1 MRKYI
6 IVIAITSLITFL
18 FSCGNS
24 PCARGDLRFNLIGFS
39 DAESDTIIIKRYK
52 KTTSIIIDTL
62 LVGASNQIS
71 YVRFGD
77 TLRIA
82 RLSSSVLLLSD
93 FDYQILFPGA
103 SRNFSIT
110 EINEQL
116 SSTNRGLFSTSK
128 VGCINPIISCKINGQ
143 VTNTII
149 FPNSIYLKK

>member
-1 MRKYI
+1 MKYI
-6 IVIAITSLITFL
+6 IGIAIISLTPLL
-18 FSCGNS
+18 FSCGNT

-39 DAESDTIIIKRYK
+39 DAESDTIIIRRYQ
-52 KTTSIIIDTL
+52 KTTSVIIDTL

-71 YVRFGD
+71 YIRFGD
-77 TLRIA
+77 TLRVGG
-82 RLSSSVLLLSD
+82 LSSSILLLSD

-110 EINEQL
+110 EINEQI
-116 SSTNRGLFSTSK
+116 SSTNRGLFNTSK

-143 VTNTII
+143 ATNTII